1 MKLLSEEDL
10 YEKGIR
16 YSRSHRHRLIK
27 AGLFPRPVKRAPGS
41 RNAWVDTE
49 MDDYIARLIAER
61 DAERAAE

>member
-1 MKLLSEEDL
+1 
-10 YEKGIR
+10 
-16 YSRSHRHRLIK
+16 
-27 AGLFPRPVKRAPGS
+27 VKRAPGS